1 MLEHDSLT
9 VQQEVEHLEIFT
21 GFETKNRYRILNPQG
36 ERLFF
41 AYEESGGLA
50 RQFLQTHRPLT
61 INVVTEDRQPQIVDQ
76 RAFFWLFSDLK
87 IADGQGNAIGGIK
100 RRFAILKR
108 LFDLYDTNGQVVAT
122 IEGPV
127 LRPNTFRILQNGQEI
142 ARVVK
147 KWS

>member
-1 MLEHDSLT
+1 
-9 VQQEVEHLEIFT
+9 
-21 GFETKNRYRILNPQG
+21 
-36 ERLFF
+36 
-41 AYEESGGLA
+41 
-50 RQFLQTHRPLT
+50 
-61 INVVTEDRQPQIVDQ
+61 VVTEDRQPQIVGQ

-87 IADGQGNAIGGIK
+87 IADGQGNAMGGIK

-108 LFDLYDTNGQVVAT
+108 LFDLYDANGQVVAT

-147 KWS
+147 KWSGLLREAVSDADTFGIQFLQLGIPENLRWLILGSAFSIDLEFFEGKGKGASVSFGGFR